1 MKLRNIAIAVAG
13 LAIAAAG
20 ASAASAHETVW
31 QHRHPLRVQVNHRIV
46 ALNHSI
52 AYKERHGEIS
62 VQQAHTL
69 RMHVHSIRMQEQR
82 VASRRG
88 SHIGYAEQA
97 RLNREENAVRH
108 HL

>member
-13 LAIAAAG
+13 LAVAAAG
-20 ASAASAHETVW
+20 ATAASAHQVW
-31 QHRHPLRVQVNHRIV
+31 QHRHPLRVQVNHRLV
-46 ALNHSI
+46 NLNHSI

-69 RMHVHSIRMQEQR
+69 HMHVHSIRTQER
-82 VASRRG
+82 RFASRHG

-97 RLNREENAVRH
+97 RLNRQENAVRH